1 LVRLSNMKKLLF
13 VLAILSIGC
22 SNEQVIVDTPST
34 ADIALQKSA
43 ESVASAHRVSVKSDI
58 ATKKQITKVVF
69 KIKYLTNE
77 IIKFKTERLTLINQL
92 STVKEKVR
100 IDTVYIEKKKNFWGK
115 EKTSTTVK
123 SDSLVNESID
133 STTTSK
139 VDTLGSF

>member
-1 LVRLSNMKKLLF
+1 MKKLLF

-22 SNEQVIVDTPST
+22 SNEQVLVDTPST

-43 ESVASAHRVSVKSDI
+43 ESVASAHQVSVKSDI

-77 IIKFKTERLTLINQL
+77 IVKFKTERLTLISQL

-115 EKTSTTVK
+115 EKTNTTVK
-123 SDSLVNESID
+123 SDSLVNEKVD
-133 STTTSK
+133 STTVSK

>member
-1 LVRLSNMKKLLF
+1 MKNLLF
-13 VLAILSIGC
+13 ILAILFVGC
-22 SNEQVIVDTPST
+22 SNEQVSVEVPST

-43 ESVASAHRVSVKSDI
+43 ESVASAHQVSVKSDI

-77 IIKFKTERLTLINQL
+77 IVKFKTERLTLINQL

-115 EKTSTTVK
+115 EKTNTTVK
-123 SDSLVNESID
+123 SDSLVNETID

-139 VDTLGSF
+139 VDTLGSL

>member
-1 LVRLSNMKKLLF
+1 MKKLLF
-13 VLAILSIGC
+13 ILAVLFASC
-22 SNEQVIVDTPST
+22 SNEEIGVEAPST

-43 ESVASAHRVSVKSDI
+43 EAVASAHQVSVKSDI

-77 IIKFKTERLTLINQL
+77 IVKFKTERLTLINQL

-123 SDSLVNESID
+123 TDSLVNESID

-139 VDTLGSF
+139 VDTIGSF

>member
-1 LVRLSNMKKLLF
+1 MKKLLF
-13 VLAILSIGC
+13 VLALLSIGC
-22 SNEQVIVDTPST
+22 SDEQALVDTPST

-43 ESVASAHRVSVKSDI
+43 ESVASAHQVSIKSDI

-77 IIKFKTERLTLINQL
+77 IVKFKTERLTLISQL

-115 EKTSTTVK
+115 EKTNTTVK
-123 SDSLVNESID
+123 SDSLVNEKID

-139 VDTLGSF
+139 LDTLGSL

>member
-1 LVRLSNMKKLLF
+1 MKKLLF
-13 VLAILSIGC
+13 ALAILSIGC
-22 SNEQVIVDTPST
+22 SNEQAIVDTPST

-43 ESVASAHRVSVKSDI
+43 ESVASAHQVSVKSDI
-58 ATKKQITKVVF
+58 ATKKQITKVVV

-77 IIKFKTERLTLINQL
+77 IVKFKTERLTLINQL

-115 EKTSTTVK
+115 EKTNTTVK
-123 SDSLVNESID
+123 SDSLVNESTD

>member
-1 LVRLSNMKKLLF
+1 MKKLLF
-13 VLAILSIGC
+13 ILAILSVGC
-22 SNEQVIVDTPST
+22 SNQEIGIEAVST

-43 ESVASAHRVSVKSDI
+43 ESVASAHQISVKSDI

-77 IIKFKTERLTLINQL
+77 IVKFKTERLTLISQL

-115 EKTSTTVK
+115 EKTNTTVK
-123 SDSLVNESID
+123 SDSLVNESVD

-139 VDTLGSF
+139 LDTLGSF

>member
-1 LVRLSNMKKLLF
+1 MKKLLF
-13 VLAILSIGC
+13 ILAILSVGC
-22 SNEQVIVDTPST
+22 SNQEVGVEAIST
-34 ADIALQKSA
+34 ADIALQKSV
-43 ESVASAHRVSVKSDI
+43 ESVASAHQVSIKSDV

-77 IIKFKTERLTLINQL
+77 IVKFKTERLTLINQL

-115 EKTSTTVK
+115 EKTNTTVK

-133 STTTSK
+133 STTVSK
-139 VDTLGSF
+139 VDTLGSL

>member
-1 LVRLSNMKKLLF
+1 MKKLLF

-22 SNEQVIVDTPST
+22 SNEQVLVDTPST

>member
-1 LVRLSNMKKLLF
+1 MKKLLF
-13 VLAILSIGC
+13 ILAVLFASC
-22 SNEQVIVDTPST
+22 SNEEIGVEAPST

-43 ESVASAHRVSVKSDI
+43 EAVASAHQVSIKSDI

-77 IIKFKTERLTLINQL
+77 IVKFKTERLTLINQL

-123 SDSLVNESID
+123 TDSLVNEKID
-133 STTTSK
+133 STTVSK

>member
-1 LVRLSNMKKLLF
+1 MKKLLF
-13 VLAILSIGC
+13 ILAILFVGC
-22 SNEQVIVDTPST
+22 SNEQVSVEVPST
-34 ADIALQKSA
+34 ADIALQKSV
-43 ESVASAHRVSVKSDI
+43 ESVASAHQISIKSDV

-139 VDTLGSF
+139 VDTLGSL

>member
-1 LVRLSNMKKLLF
+1 MKKLL
-13 VLAILSIGC
+13 LALALLSIGC
-22 SNEQVIVDTPST
+22 SNEQVLVDSPST

-43 ESVASAHRVSVKSDI
+43 EVVASAHQVAVKSDI

-77 IIKFKTERLTLINQL
+77 IVKFKTERLTLINQL

-115 EKTSTTVK
+115 EKTNTTVK
-123 SDSLVNESID
+123 SDSLVNESTD

>member
-1 LVRLSNMKKLLF
+1 MKKLLF
-13 VLAILSIGC
+13 ALAILSIGC
-22 SNEQVIVDTPST
+22 SNEQVSVEVPST
-34 ADIALQKSA
+34 ADIALQKSV
-43 ESVASAHRVSVKSDI
+43 ESVASAHQVSIKSDV

-77 IIKFKTERLTLINQL
+77 IVKFKTERLTLINQL

-115 EKTSTTVK
+115 EKTNTTVK
-123 SDSLVNESID
+123 SDSLVNESVD
-133 STTTSK
+133 STTVSK

>member
-1 LVRLSNMKKLLF
+1 MKKLLF

-22 SNEQVIVDTPST
+22 SNEQVLVDTPST

-43 ESVASAHRVSVKSDI
+43 ESVASAHQVSVKSDI

-77 IIKFKTERLTLINQL
+77 IIKFKTERLTLISQL

-115 EKTSTTVK
+115 EKTNTTVK
-123 SDSLVNESID
+123 SDSLVNEKID
-133 STTTSK
+133 STTISK

>member
-1 LVRLSNMKKLLF
+1 MKKLLF
-13 VLAILSIGC
+13 ILAILSVGC
-22 SNEQVIVDTPST
+22 SNQEIGIEAVST

-43 ESVASAHRVSVKSDI
+43 ESVASAHQVSVKSDI

-77 IIKFKTERLTLINQL
+77 IVKFKTERLTLINQL

-115 EKTSTTVK
+115 EKTNTTVK

-139 VDTLGSF
+139 VDTLGSL

>member
-1 LVRLSNMKKLLF
+1 MKKLLF
-13 VLAILSIGC
+13 ALALLSIGC
-22 SNEQVIVDTPST
+22 SNEQVLVDTPST
-34 ADIALQKSA
+34 ADIALQKSV
-43 ESVASAHRVSVKSDI
+43 ESVASAHQVSVKSDI

-77 IIKFKTERLTLINQL
+77 IVKFKTERLTLISQL

-115 EKTSTTVK
+115 EKTNTTVK
-123 SDSLVNESID
+123 SDSLVNESVD
-133 STTTSK
+133 STTVSK

>member
-1 LVRLSNMKKLLF
+1 MKKLLF

-22 SNEQVIVDTPST
+22 SNEQVLVDTPST

-77 IIKFKTERLTLINQL
+77 IVKFKTERLTLISQL

-115 EKTSTTVK
+115 EKTNTTVK
-123 SDSLVNESID
+123 SDSLVNEKVD
-133 STTTSK
+133 STTVSK
-139 VDTLGSF
+139 VDTLGPL

>member
-1 LVRLSNMKKLLF
+1 MKKLLF
-13 VLAILSIGC
+13 ALALLSIGC
-22 SNEQVIVDTPST
+22 SNEQALVDTPST

-43 ESVASAHRVSVKSDI
+43 EVVASAHQVAVKSDI

-77 IIKFKTERLTLINQL
+77 IVKFKTERLTLISQL

-115 EKTSTTVK
+115 EKTNTTVK
-123 SDSLVNESID
+123 SDSLVNESVD

-139 VDTLGSF
+139 LDTLGSF

>member
-1 LVRLSNMKKLLF
+1 MKKLLF
-13 VLAILSIGC
+13 ALALLSIGC
-22 SNEQVIVDTPST
+22 SNEQVLVDTPST

-43 ESVASAHRVSVKSDI
+43 EVVASAHQVAVKSDI

-77 IIKFKTERLTLINQL
+77 IVKFKTERLTLINQL

-133 STTTSK
+133 SSTTSK

>member
-1 LVRLSNMKKLLF
+1 MKKLLF
-13 VLAILSIGC
+13 ILAVLFASC
-22 SNEQVIVDTPST
+22 SNGEIGVEAPST

-43 ESVASAHRVSVKSDI
+43 ESVASAHQVSIKSDI

-69 KIKYLTNE
+69 RIKYLTNE
-77 IIKFKTERLTLINQL
+77 IVKFKTERLTLINQL

-123 SDSLVNESID
+123 TDSLVNEKID
-133 STTTSK
+133 STTVSK

>member
-1 LVRLSNMKKLLF
+1 MKKLLF
-13 VLAILSIGC
+13 ILAILFVSC
-22 SNEQVIVDTPST
+22 SNEQISVEAPST

-77 IIKFKTERLTLINQL
+77 IVKFKTERLTLINQL

>member
-1 LVRLSNMKKLLF
+1 MKKLLF
-13 VLAILSIGC
+13 ALALLSIGC
-22 SNEQVIVDTPST
+22 SNEQVLVDTPST

-43 ESVASAHRVSVKSDI
+43 EVVASAHQVAVKSDI

-77 IIKFKTERLTLINQL
+77 IVKFKTERLTLINQL

-115 EKTSTTVK
+115 EKTSTTIK

-133 STTTSK
+133 SSTTSK

>member
-1 LVRLSNMKKLLF
+1 MKKLLF

-22 SNEQVIVDTPST
+22 SNEQVLVDTPST

-43 ESVASAHRVSVKSDI
+43 ESVASAHQVSIKSDI

-77 IIKFKTERLTLINQL
+77 IVKFKTERLTLISQL

-115 EKTSTTVK
+115 EKTNTTVK
-123 SDSLVNESID
+123 SDSLVNESVD

-139 VDTLGSF
+139 LDTLGSF

>member
-1 LVRLSNMKKLLF
+1 MKKLLF
-13 VLAILSIGC
+13 VLATLSIGC
-22 SNEQVIVDTPST
+22 SNEQVLVDTPST

-43 ESVASAHRVSVKSDI
+43 ESVASAHQVSVKSDI

-77 IIKFKTERLTLINQL
+77 IVKFKTERLTLISQL

-115 EKTSTTVK
+115 EKTNTTVK
-123 SDSLVNESID
+123 SDSLVNESVD

-139 VDTLGSF
+139 LDTLGSL

>member
-1 LVRLSNMKKLLF
+1 MKKLLF
-13 VLAILSIGC
+13 ALAILSIGC
-22 SNEQVIVDTPST
+22 SNEQVLVDTPST

-77 IIKFKTERLTLINQL
+77 IVKFKTERLTLISQL

-115 EKTSTTVK
+115 EKTNTTVK
-123 SDSLVNESID
+123 SDSLVNEKID

-139 VDTLGSF
+139 LDTLGSF

>member
-1 LVRLSNMKKLLF
+1 MKKLLF
-13 VLAILSIGC
+13 ALALLSIGC
-22 SNEQVIVDTPST
+22 SDEQALVDTPST

-43 ESVASAHRVSVKSDI
+43 ESVASAHQVSIKSDI

-77 IIKFKTERLTLINQL
+77 IVKFKTERLTLISQL

-115 EKTSTTVK
+115 EKTNTTVK
-123 SDSLVNESID
+123 SDSLVNEKID

-139 VDTLGSF
+139 LDTLGSL

>member
-1 LVRLSNMKKLLF
+1 MKKLLF

-22 SNEQVIVDTPST
+22 SNEQVLVDTPST

-77 IIKFKTERLTLINQL
+77 IVKFKTERLTLISQL
-92 STVKEKVR
+92 STVKENVR

-115 EKTSTTVK
+115 EKTNTTVK
-123 SDSLVNESID
+123 SDSLVNEKID
-133 STTTSK
+133 STTVSK
-139 VDTLGSF
+139 VDTLGSL

>member
-1 LVRLSNMKKLLF
+1 MKKLLF

-22 SNEQVIVDTPST
+22 SNEQVLVDTPST

-69 KIKYLTNE
+69 KIRYLTNE

>member
-1 LVRLSNMKKLLF
+1 MKKLLF

-22 SNEQVIVDTPST
+22 SNEQVLVDTPST

-43 ESVASAHRVSVKSDI
+43 ESVASAHQVSVKSDI

-77 IIKFKTERLTLINQL
+77 IVKFKTERLTLISQL

-115 EKTSTTVK
+115 EKTNTTVK
-123 SDSLVNESID
+123 SDSLVNEKID

-139 VDTLGSF
+139 LDTLGSF

>member
-1 LVRLSNMKKLLF
+1 MKKLLF
-13 VLAILSIGC
+13 VLAILFVSC
-22 SNEQVIVDTPST
+22 SNEQISVEAPST
-34 ADIALQKSA
+34 ADIALQKSV
-43 ESVASAHRVSVKSDI
+43 ESVASAHQVSVKSDI

-77 IIKFKTERLTLINQL
+77 IVKFKTERLTLINQL

-115 EKTSTTVK
+115 EKTNTTVK
-123 SDSLVNESID
+123 SDSLVNESTD

>member
-1 LVRLSNMKKLLF
+1 MKKLLF
-13 VLAILSIGC
+13 ALAILSIGC
-22 SNEQVIVDTPST
+22 SNEQVLVDTPST

-77 IIKFKTERLTLINQL
+77 IVKFKTERLTLISQL

-115 EKTSTTVK
+115 EKTNTTVK
-123 SDSLVNESID
+123 SDSLVNESVD

>member
-1 LVRLSNMKKLLF
+1 MKKLLF
-13 VLAILSIGC
+13 ILAILFVGC
-22 SNEQVIVDTPST
+22 SNEQVSVEVPST
-34 ADIALQKSA
+34 ADIALQKSV
-43 ESVASAHRVSVKSDI
+43 ESVASAHQVSIKSDV

-77 IIKFKTERLTLINQL
+77 IVKFKTERLTLINQL

-115 EKTSTTVK
+115 EKTNTTVK
-123 SDSLVNESID
+123 SDSLVNETID

-139 VDTLGSF
+139 VDTLGSL

>member
-1 LVRLSNMKKLLF
+1 MKKLLF
-13 VLAILSIGC
+13 ALAILSIGC
-22 SNEQVIVDTPST
+22 SNEQALVDTPST

-43 ESVASAHRVSVKSDI
+43 ESVASAHQVSIKSDV

-77 IIKFKTERLTLINQL
+77 IVKFKTERLTLINQL

-115 EKTSTTVK
+115 EKTNTTVK
-123 SDSLVNESID
+123 SDSLVNESVD
-133 STTTSK
+133 SITTSK
-139 VDTLGSF
+139 VDTIGSF

>member
-1 LVRLSNMKKLLF
+1 MKKLLF
-13 VLAILSIGC
+13 ALAILSIGC
-22 SNEQVIVDTPST
+22 SNEQVSVEVPST
-34 ADIALQKSA
+34 ADIALQKSV
-43 ESVASAHRVSVKSDI
+43 ESVASAHQVSIKSDV

-77 IIKFKTERLTLINQL
+77 IVKFKTERLTLINQL

-115 EKTSTTVK
+115 EKTNTTVK

-139 VDTLGSF
+139 VDTLGSL

>member
-1 LVRLSNMKKLLF
+1 MKKLLF

-22 SNEQVIVDTPST
+22 SNEQVLVDTPST

-77 IIKFKTERLTLINQL
+77 IVKFKTERLTLISQL

-115 EKTSTTVK
+115 EKTNTTVK
-123 SDSLVNESID
+123 SDSLVNESVD

-139 VDTLGSF
+139 LDTLGSF

>member
-1 LVRLSNMKKLLF
+1 MKKLLF

-22 SNEQVIVDTPST
+22 SDEQALVDTPST

-43 ESVASAHRVSVKSDI
+43 ESVASAHQVSIKSDI

-77 IIKFKTERLTLINQL
+77 IVKFKTERLTLISQL

-115 EKTSTTVK
+115 EKTNTTVK
-123 SDSLVNESID
+123 SDSLVNEKID
-133 STTTSK
+133 STTVSK
-139 VDTLGSF
+139 VDTLGPL

>member
-1 LVRLSNMKKLLF
+1 MKKLLF

-22 SNEQVIVDTPST
+22 SNEQVLVDTPST

-77 IIKFKTERLTLINQL
+77 IVKFKTERLTLISQL

-115 EKTSTTVK
+115 EKTNTTVK
-123 SDSLVNESID
+123 SDSLVNEKID

-139 VDTLGSF
+139 LDTLGSL

>member
-1 LVRLSNMKKLLF
+1 MKKLL
-13 VLAILSIGC
+13 LALALLSIGC
-22 SNEQVIVDTPST
+22 SDEQVLVDTPST

-77 IIKFKTERLTLINQL
+77 IVKFKTERLTLINQL

-115 EKTSTTVK
+115 EKTNTTVK
-123 SDSLVNESID
+123 SDSLVNESVD

-139 VDTLGSF
+139 VDTIGSF

>member
-1 LVRLSNMKKLLF
+1 MKKLLF
-13 VLAILSIGC
+13 ILAILFVSC
-22 SNEQVIVDTPST
+22 SNEQISVEAPST

-77 IIKFKTERLTLINQL
+77 IVKFKTERLTLINQL

-115 EKTSTTVK
+115 EKTNTTVK
-123 SDSLVNESID
+123 SDSLVNESVD

-139 VDTLGSF
+139 LDTLGSF

>member
-1 LVRLSNMKKLLF
+1 MKKLLF
-13 VLAILSIGC
+13 ALAILSIGC
-22 SNEQVIVDTPST
+22 SNEQVSVEVPST
-34 ADIALQKSA
+34 ADIALQKSV
-43 ESVASAHRVSVKSDI
+43 ESVASAHQVSVKSDI

-77 IIKFKTERLTLINQL
+77 IVKFKTERLTLINQL

-115 EKTSTTVK
+115 EKTNTTVK

-139 VDTLGSF
+139 VDTLGSL